1 MDNLTHTLV
10 GLAMGEAGLRRKL
23 GRGTTLTLAVASNL
37 PDLDAVLAFFSGGEA
52 LLFRRMFTHSVFGI
66 PIIAALAAFL
76 FHLLYKHISW
86 RALFGLCLLGMG
98 VHVFF
103 DLINSYG
110 VVLLYPLS
118 LKRFELAWVFIIDLI
133 LWGILVLPFLI
144 SMLWKHWL
152 EKLTRIAL
160 MLMFT
165 YVAFCGLARFQATR
179 ILNQIAVKEG
189 LTPNFVYVFPEALG
203 PHRFRG
209 VVREGEE
216 YQMYMI
222 YILSGRYGL
231 KERFHTEEN
240 SSEAQVI
247 RLRKEVRRLE
257 WFFKAPVWK
266 KVSEKGVFE
275 VFDLRFK
282 SLVLEWRK
290 VPFGFRFKSDSI
302 NSKSL

>member
-23 GRGTTLTLAVASNL
+23 GRGTTLILAVASNL
-37 PDLDAVLAFFSGGEA
+37 PDLDAIWALFSRGEA
-52 LLFRRMFTHSVFGI
+52 LLFRRMFTHSIFGI
-66 PIIAALAAFL
+66 PIIAAVAAFL

-86 RALFGLCLLGMG
+86 RAFFGLCLLGMG

-133 LWGILVLPFLI
+133 LWGILVFPFLI
-144 SMLWKHWL
+144 STLWKHWL
-152 EKLTRIAL
+152 EKLARISL
-160 MLMFT
+160 ILTFT
-165 YVAFCGLARFQATR
+165 YVALCCLGRFQAAT
-179 ILNQIAVKEG
+179 ILHQIVVKEG
-189 LTPNFVYVFPEALG
+189 LTPNFLYVFPEALG

-209 VVREGEE
+209 VIREGDE
-216 YQMYMI
+216 YQMYII
-222 YILSGRYGL
+222 YLLSGRYEL

-240 SSEAQVI
+240 ASEVQAI

-257 WFFKAPVWK
+257 WFFKAPVWRR
-266 KVSEKGVFE
+266 VSENVFE

-282 SLVLEWRK
+282 SIVLPWRK
-290 VPFGFRFKSDSI
+290 APFAFRFSYADMKTESF
-302 NSKSL
+302 